1 MRGTD
6 LRRRRETLGL
16 TQLSLARRLGVAPNT
31 VARWERGELRI
42 PSQTFRL
49 LVVLEGIAQ
58 TEERMRPTPEALNR
72 LGEAMARAGLTM
84 DEKEQAIFLSESQT
98 AARLGL
104 SRAGVKRLESEGRL
118 KPLRQPFGTSR
129 PGALVVTDKGE
140 CVYPEEQ
147 VAKLNAARSRKRK

>member
-1 MRGTD
+1 
-6 LRRRRETLGL
+6 
-16 TQLSLARRLGVAPNT
+16 
-31 VARWERGELRI
+31 
-42 PSQTFRL
+42 
-49 LVVLEGIAQ
+49 
-58 TEERMRPTPEALNR
+58 MRPTPEALNR